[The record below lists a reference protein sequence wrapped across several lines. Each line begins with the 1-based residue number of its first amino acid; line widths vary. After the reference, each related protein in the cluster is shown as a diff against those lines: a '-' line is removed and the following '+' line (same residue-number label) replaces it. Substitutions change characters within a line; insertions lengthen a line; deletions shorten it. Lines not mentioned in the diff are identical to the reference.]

1 MSDTAIQVEGLG
13 KRYLIQH
20 LRQRQREHR
29 YTSLR
34 DEVTQ
39 RVRNL
44 FVTGRKP
51 SQMVATRAPNSWIVM
66 SII

>member
-29 YTSLR
+29 YTSR
-34 DEVTQ
+34 PAASNNA
-39 RVRNL
+39 R
-44 FVTGRKP
+44 
-51 SQMVATRAPNSWIVM
+51 
-66 SII
+66 